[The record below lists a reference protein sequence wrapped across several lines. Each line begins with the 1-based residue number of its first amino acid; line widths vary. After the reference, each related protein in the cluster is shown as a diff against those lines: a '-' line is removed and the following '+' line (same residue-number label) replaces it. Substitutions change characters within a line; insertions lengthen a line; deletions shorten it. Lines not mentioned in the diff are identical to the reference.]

1 MSTILKG
8 IDLPKTGERVYAEI
22 RPSGEVE
29 YIAVTYDKDYTRS
42 AKVERTNA
50 IQIPKGHGRLIDG
63 DKLKLARHDI
73 YVEEINYRLRCI
85 HIENIDEAPT
95 ILEAEEE

>member
-1 MSTILKG
+1 MSFIVKG
-8 IDLPKTGERVYAEI
+8 IDIPKDETIVIHYANRYGEMETVFVDENDI
-22 RPSGEVE
+22 
-29 YIAVTYDKDYTRS
+29 
-42 AKVERTNA
+42 

-73 YVEEINYRLRCI
+73 YVEEINYRHRCI

-95 ILEAEEE
+95 ILEAEE